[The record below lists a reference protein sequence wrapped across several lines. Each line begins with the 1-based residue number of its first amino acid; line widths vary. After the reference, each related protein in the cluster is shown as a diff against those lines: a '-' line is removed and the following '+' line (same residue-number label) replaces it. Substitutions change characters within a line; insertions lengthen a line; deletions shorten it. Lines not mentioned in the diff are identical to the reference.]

1 MRACTHDNFFFLF
14 KWTFTLVIIGT
25 FNPFATNQIELA
37 SQIEHDCTHVKSAS
51 ADLVMKYMYIDTL

>member
-1 MRACTHDNFFFLF
+1 M
-14 KWTFTLVIIGT
+14 LVIIGT
-25 FNPFATNQIELA
+25 FNPFANNRIELT